1 MIIYHSDNAR
11 SKIFN
16 DLKRKRKRKNVKKE
30 YKSIDNQEQR
40 VIRAKPLGVEDS
52 KKSKKLKK
60 KLSKINI
67 QFLEGL
73 GLKVNQNI
81 DSEKK

>member
-1 MIIYHSDNAR
+1 MLIYHSDHAS
-11 SKIFN
+11 SKTFY
-16 DLKRKRKRKNVKKE
+16 DLKRKRKNVKKE
-30 YKSIDNQEQR
+30 YKSIDNRKQC
-40 VIRAKPLGVEDS
+40 VIRTKPLSVEDS
-52 KKSKKLKK
+52 KKSKKRKK
-60 KLSKINI
+60 KISKKNI